1 MIENFLF
8 IFFIVGVSLYL
19 FRNKRIGIDSFI
31 WDVILYLNYKSEY
44 ILRVVEGIFNF
55 YLLLKFEYD
64 IIFYVGEL
72 ILIRLFL
79 SGYELILIMRDI
91 NKKFLVRYYF
101 NLVLVDEEERRYF
114 K

>member
-1 MIENFLF
+1 MCLF
-8 IFFIVGVSLYL
+8 
-19 FRNKRIGIDSFI
+19 FRN
-31 WDVILYLNYKSEY
+31 E
-44 ILRVVEGIFNF
+44 
-55 YLLLKFEYD
+55 FEYD

>member
-1 MIENFLF
+1 MDYLNFNNKWRLK
-8 IFFIVGVSLYL
+8 IFFIVGKMCL
-19 FRNKRIGIDSFI
+19 FL
-31 WDVILYLNYKSEY
+31 W
-44 ILRVVEGIFNF
+44 
-55 YLLLKFEYD
+55 FEYD

>member
-1 MIENFLF
+1 M
-8 IFFIVGVSLYL
+8 
-19 FRNKRIGIDSFI
+19 D
-31 WDVILYLNYKSEY
+31 YLNFNNKWR
-44 ILRVVEGIFNF
+44 LKIFIIVSKMCLF
-55 YLLLKFEYD
+55 LWFEYD

>member
-1 MIENFLF
+1 MDYLNFNNIWRLK
-8 IFFIVGVSLYL
+8 IIFIVGKMCL
-19 FRNKRIGIDSFI
+19 FL
-31 WDVILYLNYKSEY
+31 W
-44 ILRVVEGIFNF
+44 
-55 YLLLKFEYD
+55 FEYD